1 MRSTLLVGTLAAL
14 LTTVASPTVSRSA
27 QSGGVTQTVTKAEFD
42 RWKTELSN
50 WGRWG
55 RDDQI
60 GAVNLITPEKRRQAA
75 ALVREGFSVSLA
87 RDADTEKAVDNPQP
101 YERQMLALGSDRFGV
116 AFHGVAHTH
125 LDSLAH
131 INYDG
136 VFYNGYKPDPDTVMK
151 TGGHAR
157 NSIINL
163 KNGIFTRGVLIDVPR
178 LKGVPYLEPGTP
190 ISRQDIE
197 AWEKIAGVKISPG
210 DALFIRTGRW
220 ARRAAVGP
228 WDLSRTGLRPGPGAS
243 ILPLLRARDVALLG
257 SDVPPSTAPSEIAGE
272 TGPVHDFAL
281 VTLGVHLFD
290 NCDLEALAEA
300 AAARK
305 RWEFLLTVAPLPIR
319 GGTGSPV
326 NPIATFCGRWFK
338 ASGSSPSP
346 WYCSWQPPLMRR
358 RVRREMTLHAARRPR
373 STRYWRMQSC
383 AGTFQEWSPWP
394 LTAAESSIRAPLE

>member
-1 MRSTLLVGTLAAL
+1 MRRMILGTLAAL
-14 LTTVASPTVSRSA
+14 LTISALPASAPSA
-27 QSGGVTQTVTKAEFD
+27 QSSGAAQAVTKADYD

-55 RDDQI
+55 KDDQI
-60 GAVNLITPEKRRQAA
+60 GAVNLITPAKRRQAA
-75 ALVREGFSVSLA
+75 ALVKEGVSVSLA
-87 RDADTEKAVDNPQP
+87 RDVDTEKAVDNPQP
-101 YERQMLALGSDRFGV
+101 YERQMLAIGSDRFGV

-136 VFYNGYKPDPDTVMK
+136 VFYNGYKPDPGAVMK
-151 TGGHAR
+151 AGGHAR

-163 KNGIFTRGVLIDVPR
+163 KNGIFTRGILIDIPR
-178 LKGVPYLEPGTP
+178 LKGVPYLEPNARITL
-190 ISRQDIE
+190 QDIE
-197 AWEKIAGVKISPG
+197 AFEKMAGLKVSAG

-228 WDLSRTGLRPGPGAS
+228 WDVSREGQRPGPSAMV
-243 ILPLLRARDVALLG
+243 LPWLKARDVALLG
-257 SDVPPSTAPSEIAGE
+257 SDVPPSTAPSDVAGE
-272 TGPVHDFAL
+272 GGAVHDFTL

-326 NPIATFCGRWFK
+326 NPIATF
-338 ASGSSPSP
+338 
-346 WYCSWQPPLMRR
+346 
-358 RVRREMTLHAARRPR
+358 
-373 STRYWRMQSC
+373 
-383 AGTFQEWSPWP
+383 
-394 LTAAESSIRAPLE
+394 

>member
-1 MRSTLLVGTLAAL
+1 MRPTFVVGIVAMVVTL
-14 LTTVASPTVSRSA
+14 VASASATRSLQSSGPGQTISKA
-27 QSGGVTQTVTKAEFD
+27 QYD

-55 RDDQI
+55 TNDQI
-60 GAVNLITPEKRRQAA
+60 GAVNLITPAKRRQAA
-75 ALVREGFSVSLA
+75 ALVTEGFSVSLA
-87 RDADTEKAVDNPQP
+87 RDVDTEKAVDNPQP
-101 YERQMLALGSDRFGV
+101 YERQMLAIGSDRFGV

-136 VFYNGYKPDPDTVMK
+136 VFYNGYTPDVDAVMK
-151 TGGHAR
+151 AGGHAR
-157 NSIINL
+157 NSIVNL
-163 KNGIFTRGVLIDVPR
+163 KNGIFTRGILIDIPR
-178 LKGVPYLEPGTP
+178 LRGVPYLEPGTP
-190 ISRQDIE
+190 IYVQDIE
-197 AWEKIAGVKISPG
+197 AWEKVARVKVGPG

-228 WDLSRTGLRPGPGAS
+228 WDLSRNGLRPGPSAA
-243 ILPLLRARDVALLG
+243 IIPWLKARDVALLG
-257 SDVPPSTAPSEIAGE
+257 SDVPPSTAPSDVAGE

-305 RWEFLLTVAPLPIR
+305 RWDFLLTVAPLPIR

-326 NPIATFCGRWFK
+326 NPIATF
-338 ASGSSPSP
+338 
-346 WYCSWQPPLMRR
+346 
-358 RVRREMTLHAARRPR
+358 
-373 STRYWRMQSC
+373 
-383 AGTFQEWSPWP
+383 
-394 LTAAESSIRAPLE
+394 

>member
-1 MRSTLLVGTLAAL
+1 MRPTLLLGIVAGL
-14 LTTVASPTVSRSA
+14 LTIMASATVTRSA
-27 QSGGVTQTVTKAEFD
+27 QPSGSTQTVTKADFE

-55 RDDQI
+55 KDDQI
-60 GAVNLITPEKRRQAA
+60 GALNLITPVKRRQAA
-75 ALVREGFSVSLA
+75 ALVKEGFSVSLA
-87 RDADTEKAVDNPQP
+87 RDVDTEKAVDNPEP
-101 YERQMLALGSDRFGV
+101 YEHSMLAIGSDRFGV

-136 VFYNGYKPDPDTVMK
+136 VFYNGYKPDGDAVMK
-151 TGGHAR
+151 AGGHAR

-163 KNGIFTRGVLIDVPR
+163 KNGIFTRGILIDVPR
-178 LKGVPYLEPGTP
+178 LRRVPYLEPGTP
-190 ISRQDIE
+190 IYVQDIE
-197 AWEKIAGVKISPG
+197 AWEKMTGLKVSTG

-220 ARRAAVGP
+220 ARRAVVGP
-228 WDLSRTGLRPGPGAS
+228 WDTSRTGMRPGPSAS
-243 ILPLLRARDVALLG
+243 MLPWLKARDVALLG
-257 SDVPPSTAPSEIAGE
+257 SDVPPSIAPPDVAGE

-290 NCDLEALAEA
+290 NCDLEALAQA

-326 NPIATFCGRWFK
+326 NPIATF
-338 ASGSSPSP
+338 
-346 WYCSWQPPLMRR
+346 
-358 RVRREMTLHAARRPR
+358 
-373 STRYWRMQSC
+373 
-383 AGTFQEWSPWP
+383 
-394 LTAAESSIRAPLE
+394 